1 MDVELFYI
9 FILRILRLFRL
20 FKTKRKRLASIY
32 MYMDLKMVLLIES
45 IATKLIMR
53 IKNLTMIA
61 FLNFD
66 CRMPRIRRETKK
78 GKDADI

>member
-1 MDVELFYI
+1 MDMELFYI

-45 IATKLIMR
+45 TKLIMR

>member
-1 MDVELFYI
+1 MDMELFYI
-9 FILRILRLFRL
+9 FILRILRLF
-20 FKTKRKRLASIY
+20 KTKRKRLTSIY

-66 CRMPRIRRETKK
+66 CRMPRIRRKTKK